1 MVSQAP
7 SRDPLRPSR
16 RLRGRSVLSGHPS
29 RTVRGRGRL
38 PGPPPRGAPA
48 GRDHRGDSERAPAAA
63 RRGGHHVRRWLC
75 RQLPPR
81 LSDPPALRGRGDEAG
96 DRRFESVDR
105 GAGGLSSALFCV
117 SERRLLPL
125 GRRSG
130 GGCGPRGRI
139 RRGQPGRSG
148 SRGTLRDW
156 SEPLGTRSG
165 QRLRCR
171 GERTSRRTSL
181 AWITL
186 SQIHPLMWQTR
197 AYHPED
203 LGPLAEFL
211 VPLGDEG
218 FSSRTRGKVDA
229 YYRWKY
235 GNGSG
240 ESNRVRVAV
249 GTEGL
254 IGVVALLPRCIK
266 LDGRI
271 LTAFEMGDILT
282 AAGYRRQG
290 VFSAL
295 GREACQA
302 SASMGALSYVK
313 PNADSAPVALNRRG
327 FRPLVELE
335 TLARPIRISRILAQR
350 VGHLFGA
357 WGRPLDKFFAVR
369 TTNSRLFLS
378 REATFTD
385 EFDRLWE

>member
-1 MVSQAP
+1 
-7 SRDPLRPSR
+7 
-16 RLRGRSVLSGHPS
+16 
-29 RTVRGRGRL
+29 
-38 PGPPPRGAPA
+38 
-48 GRDHRGDSERAPAAA
+48 
-63 RRGGHHVRRWLC
+63 
-75 RQLPPR
+75 
-81 LSDPPALRGRGDEAG
+81 
-96 DRRFESVDR
+96 
-105 GAGGLSSALFCV
+105 
-117 SERRLLPL
+117 
-125 GRRSG
+125 
-130 GGCGPRGRI
+130 
-139 RRGQPGRSG
+139 
-148 SRGTLRDW
+148 
-156 SEPLGTRSG
+156 
-165 QRLRCR
+165 
-171 GERTSRRTSL
+171 
-181 AWITL
+181 
-186 SQIHPLMWQTR
+186 MWQTR

-313 PNADSAPVALNRRG
+313 PNADSAPVLLNHLG

-385 EFDRLWE
+385 EFDQLWEAVASDYPAIVVRDRAYLEWRYEQNPTSYTVLAARDAGGRLRGYGVGLVVQWGGKRIGYLVDILTGREDRATQVALVKAILRSSADDGAQTVYTWVVKAPASVQSTLRSSLRSVGFFPRDGGWVLWRPSVDDLPSDQRAWYLTMADFDGI

>member
-1 MVSQAP
+1 
-7 SRDPLRPSR
+7 
-16 RLRGRSVLSGHPS
+16 
-29 RTVRGRGRL
+29 
-38 PGPPPRGAPA
+38 
-48 GRDHRGDSERAPAAA
+48 
-63 RRGGHHVRRWLC
+63 
-75 RQLPPR
+75 
-81 LSDPPALRGRGDEAG
+81 
-96 DRRFESVDR
+96 
-105 GAGGLSSALFCV
+105 
-117 SERRLLPL
+117 
-125 GRRSG
+125 
-130 GGCGPRGRI
+130 
-139 RRGQPGRSG
+139 
-148 SRGTLRDW
+148 
-156 SEPLGTRSG
+156 
-165 QRLRCR
+165 
-171 GERTSRRTSL
+171 
-181 AWITL
+181 
-186 SQIHPLMWQTR
+186 MWQTR

-313 PNADSAPVALNRRG
+313 PNADSAPVLLNHLG

-335 TLARPIRISRILAQR
+335 TLVRPIRISRILAQR
-350 VGHLFGA
+350 VGRLFGA
-357 WGRPLDKFFAVR
+357 WGRPLDKLFAVR
-369 TTNSRLFLS
+369 TTSRVLS
-378 REATFTD
+378 VTREATFTD
-385 EFDRLWE
+385 EFDQLWEAVASDYPAIVVRDRAYLEWRYEQNPTAYTVLAARDAGGRLRGYGVGLVVQWGLKRIGYLVDILTGREDRATQVALVKGILRLCADDGAQTVHTWVVKAPASVQSTLRSSLRSVGFFPRDGGWVLWRPSVDDLPSDQRAWYLTMADFDGI